1 MSVIMMGK
9 WDGQALSHI
18 HLESKHFDCGRG
30 EIQGLVRQ
38 SLLTGGAVEF
48 GKRILKGL
56 RRASSPHFVSHSDF

>member
-1 MSVIMMGK
+1 MG
-9 WDGQALSHI
+9 WTSLYVLTSI
-18 HLESKHFDCGRG
+18 SKASISIVAGVRYRVF
-30 EIQGLVRQ
+30 VRQ